1 MQRYLSKA
9 SKNATVLLTYVK
21 DLSMESNGSI
31 HFRCMYFSLTSS
43 VQNLK
48 RVSMHFIII
57 VIYYVLYSVDMHFSN
72 NDF

>member
-1 MQRYLSKA
+1 MQRYLTKA
-9 SKNATVLLTYVK
+9 SKNATVLLTYMK

-48 RVSMHFIII
+48 REYAFYYYSYLLRFI
-57 VIYYVLYSVDMHFSN
+57 FC
-72 NDF
+72 